1 MDRKPIDY
9 AKIKKE
15 YMIEDTT
22 IYALAKK
29 YKAATSAL
37 YRRAK
42 KEGWDDRKA
51 KGEEKRDINLAE
63 RGLKE
68 RDEAWQTVQKEMR
81 EALITEWERI
91 RLGESTQTI
100 PGLTRATK
108 DAKEMGIFGATLQ
121 EQKLQKEIELLTA
134 QLNGS
139 QAQEVRLILEGGDDY
154 GN

>member
-29 YKAATSAL
+29 YKVATSAL
-37 YRRAK
+37 YRRAQ
-42 KEGWDDRKA
+42 KEGWDERKA
-51 KGEEKRDINLAE
+51 KAEEKRDIKLAE

-68 RDEAWQTVQKEMR
+68 RDEAWQTVQNKMR
-81 EALITEWERI
+81 DALITEWERI

-139 QAQEVRLILEGGDDY
+139 QAQEVRLILEGGNDY
-154 GN
+154 GD

>member
-29 YKAATSAL
+29 YKVATSAL
-37 YRRAK
+37 YRRAQ
-42 KEGWDDRKA
+42 KEGWDVRKA
-51 KGEEKRDINLAE
+51 KAEEKRDIKLAE

-68 RDEAWQTVQKEMR
+68 RDEAWQTVQNKMR
-81 EALITEWERI
+81 DALITEWERT

-100 PGLTRATK
+100 SGLTRATK
-108 DAKEMGIFGATLQ
+108 DAKDMGVFGTTLQ

-139 QAQEVRLILEGGDDY
+139 QAQEVRLILEGGNDY